1 MNGGPLMSESMDT
14 AATPSSIPDAGDAP
28 SAGTLL
34 RQAREAAGLH
44 IASLAVSLKV
54 PVRKLEALEADQF
67 ELLPDAVFVRA
78 LASSVCRTLKVDPAP
93 VLARLPQSAGPRLA
107 HDESGINAPFRA
119 PVGDTGFA
127 KPGALSRPL
136 VLAVAALLVAA
147 LAILFLPRS
156 LTGDTA
162 PAAGNNEAAVPLAPS
177 GPSVPGAAAAPGLQ
191 STAVTTAVDVPAAL
205 PAASAAGAD
214 QGATLALSRPDSDVR
229 AAVTAPARLTPTV
242 STPAVLSPTLAIKA
256 AVPAPAPLSG
266 TPAAAAP
273 TDGIVVFRARGQT
286 WIEVVDVN
294 GTVALR
300 RVLMPGETV
309 GASGTPPLRV
319 VVGRAESTEVLVRG
333 RPFDLGAVARDSVAR
348 FEVR

>member
-1 MNGGPLMSESMDT
+1 MDT
-14 AATPSSIPDAGDAP
+14 AGAPSSIQDAGDAP
-28 SAGTLL
+28 SAGTML

-93 VLARLPQSAGPRLA
+93 VLARLPQSGGPRLA
-107 HDESGINAPFRA
+107 RDDNGINTPFRA
-119 PVGDTGFA
+119 PVGDTGFG

-136 VLAVAALLVAA
+136 VMAVIALLVAA

-156 LTGDTA
+156 LTGEAGPAAVVNEATTQPVPVVQPAPEPA
-162 PAAGNNEAAVPLAPS
+162 PAPAMAPATM
-177 GPSVPGAAAAPGLQ
+177 PAAAPG
-191 STAVTTAVDVPAAL
+191 P
-205 PAASAAGAD
+205 
-214 QGATLALSRPDSDVR
+214 
-229 AAVTAPARLTPTV
+229 AVTAPTHLTPTV
-242 STPAVLSPTLAIKA
+242 STPAVLSPTVVIKA
-256 AVPAPAPLSG
+256 PAPAPAPLSG
-266 TPAAAAP
+266 VPVAAAP
-273 TDGIVVFRARGQT
+273 TDGIVVFRAKGQT
-286 WIEVVDVN
+286 WVEVVDGS